1 MITQAI
7 KNWLHGLFAWWPWK
21 KSPQITYTPT
31 ISPLNKG
38 LPQGPAS
45 RSTIDGIAPQ
55 AGITPRLSTIEEW
68 PERVVQ
74 PQTYFPDASTP
85 HPERPLLPPPP
96 PSPSPSDEQS
106 ERKQAGDH
114 KGPPLQEPP
123 PAAKEPVRSLPPTT
137 EQQLEFLH
145 YLVKRGIV
153 NEGFEQGKEPEQYR
167 RNK

>member
-7 KNWLHGLFAWWPWK
+7 KDWLRGIFAWWPWK
-21 KSPQITYTPT
+21 KSPQITYTHAV
-31 ISPLNKG
+31 SPLNKG
-38 LPQGPAS
+38 LSQGPAS
-45 RSTIDGIAPQ
+45 RTTIDGFVPQ

-74 PQTYFPDASTP
+74 PQAHVPDAST

-96 PSPSPSDEQS
+96 APPSGEQPENKQTPANEPSPT
-106 ERKQAGDH
+106 
-114 KGPPLQEPP
+114 
-123 PAAKEPVRSLPPTT
+123 AKEPAQSIPPTP

-153 NEGFEQGKEPEQYR
+153 NEGFEEGKEPEQYR
-167 RNK
+167 NR